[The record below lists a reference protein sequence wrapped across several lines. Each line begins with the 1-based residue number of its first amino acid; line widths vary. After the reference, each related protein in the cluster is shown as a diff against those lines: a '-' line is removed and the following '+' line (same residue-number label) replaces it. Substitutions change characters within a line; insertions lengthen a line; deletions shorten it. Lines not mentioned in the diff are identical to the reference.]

1 MEPPLLSLTLPPLQ
15 ARMRVLTLVVI
26 CGRRF
31 SWVKEK
37 KGKKGLMDVRYT
49 HKKKE
54 KGVCSE

>member
-1 MEPPLLSLTLPPLQ
+1 MEPPLLNLALPPLQ

-37 KGKKGLMDVRYT
+37 KGKKGLMDVRYR
-49 HKKKE
+49 
-54 KGVCSE
+54 

>member
-1 MEPPLLSLTLPPLQ
+1 MEPPLLNLALPPLQ

-37 KGKKGLMDVRYT
+37 KGKKGLMDVRYRYT
-49 HKKKE
+49 V
-54 KGVCSE
+54 GRGTGTLL

>member
-1 MEPPLLSLTLPPLQ
+1 MEPPLLNLALPPLQ

-26 CGRRF
+26 CGRNF
-31 SWVKEK
+31 SWVKE
-37 KGKKGLMDVRYT
+37 KKGLMDVRYT